1 MLFDSHCHLQD
12 ERLAP
17 ILDQALARAA
27 AAGVGRLL
35 CCGVREED
43 WKEVLALA
51 RERPGMVVPSLGLHP
66 WRIAGRSPGWLDE
79 LERLLAGAPCGVGEI
94 GLDHALEPR
103 NDARQEEEV
112 FLAQLRLA
120 RRLGRPVSV
129 HCRKA
134 WGRLLELLR
143 NEGGA
148 PDGGVIHSYSGA
160 PDLIPALEAMGFY
173 ISFSGAITRAG
184 NGRARRSLAAVSPDR
199 LLIETDSPDL
209 APAGWPR
216 AKPNEPANLAG
227 VLRAAA
233 EVRGESEVDLA
244 GRMWAN
250 AMRCFQALL

>member
-27 AAGVGRLL
+27 EAGVGRLL

-66 WRIAGRSPGWLDE
+66 WRIADRSPGWLDE

-103 NDARQEEEV
+103 NDARQEEV
-112 FLAQLRLA
+112 FLAQTAAGAPAGTAGLRSLPQ
-120 RRLGRPVSV
+120 GTGPV
-129 HCRKA
+129 
-134 WGRLLELLR
+134 LELLR

-148 PDGGVIHSYSGA
+148 PMAALSTHSGA
-160 PDLIPALEAMGFY
+160 
-173 ISFSGAITRAG
+173 
-184 NGRARRSLAAVSPDR
+184 
-199 LLIETDSPDL
+199 
-209 APAGWPR
+209 
-216 AKPNEPANLAG
+216 
-227 VLRAAA
+227 
-233 EVRGESEVDLA
+233 
-244 GRMWAN
+244 
-250 AMRCFQALL
+250 